1 LLNTEPFSENTKRFE
16 RRIVEPDDPDIN
28 LAEAALLIAK
38 DEYPTLDVD
47 HYLGELDT
55 LAGRA
60 RAHLNADAPP
70 EEILVSINTLLFDE
84 LGFAGNSD
92 NYYDPRNSFLN
103 DVLDRRVGIPITL
116 SIVYIELGRRL
127 GLPLQGIAF
136 PWHFLVKLPMASGDL
151 VLDPFSGGMLLG
163 EEDLTERLKS
173 IADEHAASVTD
184 LVRTFVANPAT
195 NRQILTRMLRNLKTI
210 YVNGRDFGRA
220 LGIAERILLLNPD
233 QPHDIRDRGVLYEQ
247 LECYRAALTDYRQYL
262 ALVPS
267 AEDRHDIQLR
277 AADVEQRARR
287 LN

>member
-1 LLNTEPFSENTKRFE
+1 MFSSEPYCENTKRFE

-38 DEYPTLDVD
+38 DEYPSLDVD
-47 HYLGELDT
+47 RYLGELD
-55 LAGRA
+55 LVASRA
-60 RAHLNADAPP
+60 RAQLGPNAPE
-70 EEILVSINTLLFDE
+70 EEILVAINTVLFDE
-84 LGFAGNSD
+84 LGYSGNSE

-103 DVLDRRVGIPITL
+103 DVIDRRVGIPITL
-116 SIVYIELGRRL
+116 SIVYIEVGRRL

-163 EEDLTERLKS
+163 EEDLTERIKNV
-173 IADEHAASVTD
+173 ADEHAASATD

-210 YVNGRDFGRA
+210 YINGRDFPRA
-220 LGIAERILLLNPD
+220 LGVVERILLLNPD
-233 QPHDIRDRGVLYEQ
+233 QPQDVRDRGVLYEQ
-247 LECYRAALTDYRQYL
+247 LECFRAALADYRQYL
-262 ALVPS
+262 VLSPG
-267 AEDRHDIQLR
+267 AEDRHDVQLR